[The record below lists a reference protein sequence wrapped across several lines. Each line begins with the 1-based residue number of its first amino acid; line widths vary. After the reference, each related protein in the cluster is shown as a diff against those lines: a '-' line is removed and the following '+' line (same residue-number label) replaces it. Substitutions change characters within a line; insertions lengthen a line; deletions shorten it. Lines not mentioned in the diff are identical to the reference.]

1 MGTLVQICASVILTA
16 TALAQSAV
24 ENLTQTPTP
33 QKASNANSAS
43 DLTKIPSRHLDNTEL
58 AAYIDAECSAFSIR
72 GRVRDPFGHSQD
84 PDAKPVAQLSAAK
97 TLRRATPILATPFS
111 DIVRLIIITTIMPG
125 EKRFLVGTRSISQ
138 GDQMPITFRGKHISV
153 EITEV
158 NTRQIGF
165 RNLETGEIAM
175 RQLDM
180 LPAGMTPGSHD
191 MITPDIKPDLPNAPI
206 NLETGDP
213 TH

>member
-1 MGTLVQICASVILTA
+1 MGTLVQICAWVIFTA

-33 QKASNANSAS
+33 QKASNSNSAS
-43 DLTKIPSRHLDNTEL
+43 DLTKTPSRHLDKKGL
-58 AAYIDAECSAFSIR
+58 AAYIDAESSVFSIR
-72 GRVRDPFGHSQD
+72 GRARDPFGHSQD
-84 PDAKPVAQLSAAK
+84 PDAKHIGQLSAAK
-97 TLRRATPILATPFS
+97 SMRRATPILATPFS

-138 GDQMPITFRGKHISV
+138 GDQMPITFRGKHIFV
-153 EITEV
+153 KITEV

-206 NLETGDP
+206 NLETGEP
-213 TH
+213 TP